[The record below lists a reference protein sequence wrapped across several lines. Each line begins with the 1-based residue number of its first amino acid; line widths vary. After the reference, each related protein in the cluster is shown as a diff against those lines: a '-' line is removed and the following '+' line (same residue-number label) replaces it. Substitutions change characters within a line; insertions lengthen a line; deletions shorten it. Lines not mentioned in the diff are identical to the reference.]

1 MNIEP
6 ATLDDLPV
14 IIAMREEASR
24 WLAERGI
31 DQWREP
37 WPNAEAQAERIA
49 ASIKAGETWMV
60 RDQGATAATVALDEY
75 ADPRLWTPVERR
87 EPALYLHRLIVRRT
101 WSGLGREI
109 LDWVCYRAAAIG
121 KAWVRID
128 VWTDNYALHSYYRH
142 QGFRHVR
149 TLPLTDY
156 PSGALFQRRATER
169 SVEKNSLIATATIP
183 RTCL

>member
-14 IIAMREEASR
+14 IIAMREEASQ

-60 RDQGATAATVALDEY
+60 RGDGAIAATVALDEY
-75 ADPRLWTPVERR
+75 ADPKLWTLAEQH
-87 EPALYLHRLIVRRT
+87 EPALYLHRLIVRRP
-101 WSGLGREI
+101 WSGLGGRI
-109 LDWVCYRAAAIG
+109 LDWACSRAHALC
-121 KAWVRID
+121 KEWVRID
-128 VWTDNYALHSYYRH
+128 VWTHNKSLHEYYMRH
-142 QGFRHVR
+142 GFHHVR
-149 TLPLTDY
+149 TLDLADY
-156 PSGALFQRRATER
+156 PSGALFQREADSPSRQ
-169 SVEKNSLIATATIP
+169 
-183 RTCL
+183 